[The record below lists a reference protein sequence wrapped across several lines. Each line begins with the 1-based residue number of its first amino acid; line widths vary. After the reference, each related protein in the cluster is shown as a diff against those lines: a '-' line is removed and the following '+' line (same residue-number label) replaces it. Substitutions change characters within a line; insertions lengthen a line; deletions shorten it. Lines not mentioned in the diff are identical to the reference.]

1 MLLILNG
8 IYEFSKLPSST
19 GMNANSVFLQSHKF
33 LINIFLSG
41 ASSEILGLC
50 EVFLIMLPPLR
61 GEAW

>member
-8 IYEFSKLPSST
+8 IVYELAKLLSST
-19 GMNANSVFLQSHKF
+19 GMNANSVFLQSQKF

-50 EVFLIMLPPLR
+50 EVFPIMLPSLL
-61 GEAW
+61 GEA